1 MFEMLKRL
9 METDGISGDESEIRD
24 LIMKE
29 IRKHVD
35 EVTVDSI
42 GNLIAHKK
50 GDSPR
55 VMLTA
60 HMDEIGLMVKNIDAD
75 GSISFSRV
83 GGIEPL
89 TLIGQRVKIKT
100 GKEPVHGVITIAE
113 ISNGD
118 IIENMPRGSDMYVD
132 TGLSKDDL
140 IKKGVRVGS
149 FISLQ
154 QEIGMLADNSVVYG
168 RALDDRLGC
177 YILLELAKLSKKTAN
192 DTYFVFTV
200 QEEIGMYGAKAS
212 TYKIKPDLAI
222 VVDVTNA
229 EDKGSKAHSN
239 MLGKGPCITLK
250 DSGMITNRCIN
261 DWLTDIAKQKN
272 IPVQFD
278 VGDKG
283 TTDAL
288 SISLSREGVPATVVG
303 ASVRN
308 IHSTIGMANMKD
320 IENTIKLLEEF
331 IKNPPK
337 VCII

>member
-9 METDGISGDESEIRD
+9 METDGISGDESEVRD

-50 GDSPR
+50 GDTPR

-60 HMDEIGLMVKNIDAD
+60 HMDEIGLMVKGIDSD
-75 GSISFSRV
+75 GAIIFSRV
-83 GGIEPL
+83 GGIESL
-89 TLIGQRVKIKT
+89 TLIGQRVKIKA
-100 GKEPVHGVITIAE
+100 GKEPVYGVITTAE

-118 IIENMPRGSDMYVD
+118 MTDSMPRSLDMYID
-132 TGLSKDDL
+132 TGLSKEEL
-140 IKKGVRVGS
+140 LKKDVKVGS

-154 QEIGMLADNSVVYG
+154 QEIGMFADNSVVYG
-168 RALDDRLGC
+168 RALDDRIGC
-177 YILLELAKLSKKTAN
+177 YVLMEIAKLSKKTES
-192 DTYFVFTV
+192 DTYYVFTV
-200 QEEIGMYGAKAS
+200 QEEIGLYGAKTS
-212 TYKIKPDLAI
+212 TYKIKPDLA
-222 VVDVTNA
+222 VAVDVTNA
-229 EDKGSKAHSN
+229 EDKGVKIQSN
-239 MLGKGPCITLK
+239 ILGKGPCITLK

-272 IPVQFD
+272 IPIQYD

-303 ASVRN
+303 IAVRN
-308 IHSTIGMANMKD
+308 IHSTIGMASMKD
-320 IENTIKLLEEF
+320 VENAIKLLEEF

-337 VCII
+337 VCIT

>member
-1 MFEMLKRL
+1 MFEMMKKL
-9 METDGISGDESEIRD
+9 METDGISGDESEVRD

-50 GDSPR
+50 GDAPR

-60 HMDEIGLMVKNIDAD
+60 HMDEIGLMVKGIDSD
-75 GSISFSRV
+75 GSIIFSRI
-83 GGIEPL
+83 GGIESL
-89 TLIGQRVKIKT
+89 TLIGQRVRIKV
-100 GKEPVHGVITIAE
+100 GKEPIYGVITTAE

-118 IIENMPRGSDMYVD
+118 MTDSMPRSLDMYID
-132 TGLSKDDL
+132 TGLSKEEL
-140 IKKGVRVGS
+140 IKKDVRVGS

-154 QEIGMLADNSVVYG
+154 QEIGMLADNNVVYG
-168 RALDDRLGC
+168 RALDDRIGC
-177 YILLELAKLSKKTAN
+177 YVLMELAKLSKKTES
-192 DTYFVFTV
+192 DTYYVFTV
-200 QEEIGMYGAKAS
+200 QEEIGLYGAKTS
-212 TYKIKPDLAI
+212 TYKIKPDLA
-222 VVDVTNA
+222 VAVDATNA
-229 EDKGSKAHSN
+229 EDKGVKIQSN
-239 MLGKGPCITLK
+239 ILGKGPCITLK
-250 DSGMITNRCIN
+250 DSGMITNRCMN

-272 IPVQFD
+272 IPIQYD

-303 ASVRN
+303 IAVRN
-308 IHSTIGMANMKD
+308 IHSTIGMASMKD
-320 IENTIKLLEEF
+320 VENAIKLLEEF

-337 VCII
+337 VCIT